1 MDLASA
7 RRFSGG
13 NLVMNVPIT
22 KAKCVLACQN
32 RLGEGPIWSI
42 EDQALY
48 WVDIVAPAIHR
59 FRPSDD
65 AHDRWPVPE
74 HIGSLS
80 LRESGGLVIALK
92 SGFAAFD
99 PSDGGIEMLAEAE
112 AEKLDNRF
120 NDGRCDR
127 QGRFFA
133 GSLTYSEDAPLGSL
147 WRLDPDHTATPVLN
161 GITISNGLCW
171 SPDGAT
177 MYHVDTPTREIK
189 AYDYDRTEGVP
200 SNPRVLVRTDPKG
213 GWPDGS
219 ITDSEGCIWN
229 AEWDGARVVRYTPDG
244 DVDRIVELPARR
256 ATCPA
261 FGGPDLKTL
270 YVTSA
275 WDRMTQD
282 EREEWPLSG
291 NLFAIDV
298 DVPGL
303 PDPKYAG

>member
-1 MDLASA
+1 MTLSASEA
-7 RRFSGG
+7 E
-13 NLVMNVPIT
+13 
-22 KAKCVLACQN
+22 CVLACQN

-59 FRPSDD
+59 FKPEENEHVS
-65 AHDRWPVPE
+65 WPVPE

-80 LRESGGLVIALK
+80 MREAGGLVIALK
-92 SGFAAFD
+92 SGFAGFD
-99 PSDGGIEMLAEAE
+99 PNDGSIEMLVEAE

-147 WRLDPDHTATPVLN
+147 WRLDRDHKATPVLN

-177 MYHVDTPTREIK
+177 MYHVDTPTREIR
-189 AYDYDRTEGVP
+189 AYDYDRAEGMP
-200 SNPRVLVRTDPKG
+200 SNPRVVVRTDQNG

-244 DVDRIVELPARR
+244 KVDRIVKLRAKR
-256 ATCPA
+256 ATCAA
-261 FGGPDLKTL
+261 FGGPNLKTL
-270 YVTSA
+270 YITSA
-275 WDRMTQD
+275 WDRMTQE

-298 DVPGL
+298 DVAGL
-303 PDPKYAG
+303 PDPTYAG

>member
-1 MDLASA
+1 MS
-7 RRFSGG
+7 
-13 NLVMNVPIT
+13 VPILE
-22 KAKCVLACQN
+22 ADSVLACQN

-42 EDQALY
+42 EEQALY

-59 FRPSDD
+59 FRPGDR
-65 AHDRWPVPE
+65 AHDNWMMPE

-80 LRESGGLVIALK
+80 MREAGGLIVALK

-99 PSDGGIEMLAEAE
+99 PSDGRIEMLAKAE
-112 AEKLDNRF
+112 ADKLDHRF

-133 GSLTYSEDAPLGSL
+133 GSLTYSEDEPVGTL
-147 WRLDPDHTATPVLN
+147 WRLDSDQKATPVLN

-177 MYHVDTPTREIK
+177 MYHVDTPTREIR
-189 AYDYDRTEGVP
+189 AYDYDQDEGLP
-200 SNPRVLVRTDPKG
+200 SNPRVLVKTDPNG

-229 AEWDGARVVRYTPDG
+229 AEWDGARVVRYTADG
-244 DVDRIVELPARR
+244 QVDRIVRVPAKR
-256 ATCPA
+256 ATCA
-261 FGGPDLKTL
+261 SFGGPDLKTL
-270 YVTSA
+270 YITSA
-275 WDRMTQD
+275 WDRMSGE

-298 DVPGL
+298 DVAGL
-303 PDPKYAG
+303 PDPVYKG